1 MRRSP
6 DKHSGD
12 EAAIKALILLPRESF
27 LTRLLIV
34 LITDDQ
40 FPSGMINAELI
51 SVQHF
56 DLFRNDTKSLFS
68 SKLKCERI

>member
-6 DKHSGD
+6 DRHSGD
-12 EAAIKALILLPRESF
+12 EAAIKALLLLPRESF
-27 LTRLLIV
+27 LARLLIV

-40 FPSGMINAELI
+40 FPSGMTNAELI

-68 SKLKCERI
+68 SKLKCERM